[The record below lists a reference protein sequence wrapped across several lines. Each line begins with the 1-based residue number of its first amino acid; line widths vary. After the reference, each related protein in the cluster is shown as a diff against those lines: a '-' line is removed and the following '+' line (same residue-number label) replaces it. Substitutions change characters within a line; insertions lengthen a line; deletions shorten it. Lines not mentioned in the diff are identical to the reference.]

1 MKSLKISGTIA
12 PEDLKGIVGSVSS
25 EIENFI
31 RYALN
36 GTYMTI
42 VGAGKYFLRTND
54 RIGMYLISASSST
67 EQRIDLSSVGGG
79 GGLLNVSLGSKQKYE
94 EALVQALEDFLK
106 NNGIIFETI
115 Q

>member
-1 MKSLKISGTIA
+1 MKSLKLSGTVA

-31 RYALN
+31 NYSLN
-36 GTYMTI
+36 GTDMTI

-54 RIGMYLISASSST
+54 RIGMYLISASSSI
-67 EQRIDLSSVGGG
+67 EQRIDVSSVGGG
-79 GGLLNVSLGSKQKYE
+79 GGLFNLSLGSKQRYE
-94 EALVQALEDFLK
+94 EELVQALENFLK

-115 Q
+115 E